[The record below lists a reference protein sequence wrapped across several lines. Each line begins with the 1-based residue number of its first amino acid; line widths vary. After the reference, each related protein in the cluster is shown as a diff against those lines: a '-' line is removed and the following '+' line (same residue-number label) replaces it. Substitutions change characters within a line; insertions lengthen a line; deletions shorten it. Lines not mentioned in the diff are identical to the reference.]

1 MIRKL
6 FYHLSPLLR
15 FLVRYAVYLPVDLI
29 LGRGNKILPPRRLIY
44 TGRGDFEKQGREWF
58 EFFIREAGLARDSAV
73 LDIGSGIGRIALPM
87 MDWLEGPYEGF
98 DAVKV
103 GVDWCRKNI
112 SNRNPNFRFH
122 FVDLHND
129 LYRHKGRNAAH
140 FDFPYDKNAFD
151 FICAISV
158 FTHLLPE
165 ETENYFSQIRRVIKP
180 GGHAVLTFFLLD
192 EEAHR
197 LMVKNKNGL
206 QFLFHFG
213 HYSLMNLGVRS
224 ANVAYQRKYIYD
236 RVEESNLKIIKEI
249 KGSWC
254 GREKSHYL
262 DFQDILVLHK
272 PARFK

>member
-6 FYHLSPLLR
+6 FYHLSPLFR
-15 FLVRYAVYLPVDLI
+15 FLVRYVAYLPVDLI
-29 LGRGNKILPPRRLIY
+29 HGRKNKILPPRRLIY
-44 TGRGDFEKQGREWF
+44 TGRGEFEKQGREWF
-58 EFFIREAGLARDSAV
+58 EFFTGEAGLAQDSAV

-112 SNRNPNFRFH
+112 SNRKPNFRFQ

-129 LYRHKGRNAAH
+129 LYRRKGENAAH
-140 FDFPYDKNAFD
+140 FDFPYEKNSFD
-151 FICAISV
+151 FVCAISV

-165 ETENYFSQIRRVIKP
+165 ETENYFRQIRRVIKP
-180 GGHAVLTFFLLD
+180 GGYTVLTFFLLD
-192 EEAHR
+192 EETQR

-236 RVEESNLKIIKEI
+236 LVEESNLKIIKEI

-254 GREKSHYL
+254 GRKKGHYL
-262 DFQDILVLHK
+262 DFQDILVLQK
-272 PARFK
+272 PARF